1 MRLWL
6 KDSERKPDPTPV
18 ATDDRLAVLVGLGL
32 WIAALVVALIVVH
45 PLDPTLTVTIVTG
58 IAVGIAGIIYTQVR
72 RSRA

>member
-6 KDSERKPDPTPV
+6 KDSERKPDPAPV

-32 WIAALVVALIVVH
+32 WIAALVVVLVAVR
-45 PLDPTLTVTIVTG
+45 PGDPALTVTIITG
-58 IAVGIAGIIYTQVR
+58 IAVGIAGIVYTQVR

>member
-18 ATDDRLAVLVGLGL
+18 ATDDRLAVLIGLGL
-32 WIAALVVALIVVH
+32 WIAALVVALVVVR

-58 IAVGIAGIIYTQVR
+58 IAVGLAGIVYTQVR
-72 RSRA
+72 RRRA